1 MVLKAKQSRRRN
13 AILGVLNYI
22 YFSSILGLELPRRN
36 NVCFVEKEGV
46 GGLNVNVTHS
56 FWRKK

>member
-1 MVLKAKQSRRRN
+1 MSWSETGGKNPELGN
-13 AILGVLNYI
+13 A
-22 YFSSILGLELPRRN
+22 LGLELPRRN